1 MTMSKTPAKMQ
12 TYLNKLDAMGLSQV
26 RLLIPKE
33 AESEMQKVAEATRM
47 RYLQNIVRTADDT
60 DQRLTAL
67 AASNL
72 AVAVKPH
79 KLAEWRNDLTPS
91 QHILFDKK
99 VLTMQEHWSSMV
111 MATARA
117 AMRNDAEATRH
128 KAEAAIAAIAY
139 KSAKD
144 DLINYVNDNT

>member
-117 AMRNDAEATRH
+117 SMKQDAEATRY

-144 DLINYVNDNT
+144 DLISYVYDNT

>member
-60 DQRLTAL
+60 DPRLTAL

-117 AMRNDAEATRH
+117 SMKQDAEATRY

-144 DLINYVNDNT
+144 DLISYVNDNT

>member
-12 TYLNKLDAMGLSQV
+12 TYLSKLGAMGLSQV
-26 RLLIPKE
+26 RLLIPQE
-33 AESEMQKVAEATRM
+33 AEADMQQMAEATRYK
-47 RYLQNIVRTADDT
+47 YLQGIVRTADDA
-60 DQRLTAL
+60 DPRLAAL
-67 AASNL
+67 AQSNL
-72 AVAVKPH
+72 AVAVKPY
-79 KLAEWRNDLTPS
+79 KITEWRENLTPS

-117 AMRNDAEATRH
+117 SMKQDAEATRH
-128 KAEAAIAAIAY
+128 KAEAALSAIAY

-144 DLINYVNDNT
+144 ALIAYVLLNT

>member
-1 MTMSKTPAKMQ
+1 MTMSKTPEKMR

-33 AESEMQKVAEATRM
+33 AEADMQQVASATRL

-60 DQRLTAL
+60 DPRLFAL
-67 AASNL
+67 ATSNL

-79 KLAEWRNDLTPS
+79 KLTEWRNDLTPS

-99 VLTMQEHWSSMV
+99 VLTMQEYWSSMV

-117 AMRNDAEATRH
+117 SMKQDAEAMRH
-128 KAEAAIAAIAY
+128 RADAAVAAIAY

-144 DLINYVNDNT
+144 DLISYVNTNT